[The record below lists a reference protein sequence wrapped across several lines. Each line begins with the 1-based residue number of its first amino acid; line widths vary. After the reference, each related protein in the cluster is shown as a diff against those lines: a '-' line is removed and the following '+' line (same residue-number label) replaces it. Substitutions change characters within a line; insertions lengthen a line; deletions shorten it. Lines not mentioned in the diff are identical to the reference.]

1 MRKNVLLV
9 IVVIVL
15 SWLVISGCG
24 QTQKASSS
32 GEAISI
38 ANTMKTVEEKANYLV
53 QQAQAFY
60 NSKDFQQA
68 IDVSQ
73 YVLSKLDKDSQA
85 AKSLLEKAKE
95 QLQAAAKSM
104 ADDVSKKLNVM
115 GK

>member
-1 MRKNVLLV
+1 MRKSVFLV
-9 IVVIVL
+9 IAVIVI
-15 SWLVISGCG
+15 SWLVISGCS

-38 ANTMKTVEEKANYLV
+38 ADTMKTVEEKASYLV

-73 YVLSKLDKDSQA
+73 YILNKLDKNSQE

-104 ADDVSKKLNVM
+104 ADDVSKKLNVT